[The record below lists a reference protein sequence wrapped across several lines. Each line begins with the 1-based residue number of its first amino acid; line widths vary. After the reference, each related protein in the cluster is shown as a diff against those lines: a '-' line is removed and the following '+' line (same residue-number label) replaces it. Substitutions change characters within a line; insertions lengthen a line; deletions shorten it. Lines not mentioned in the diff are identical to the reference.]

1 MPEPSQMLVN
11 LLFAALLFV
20 FLGLYVAGI
29 AASVEPEIAMLRAGA
44 ASLALAVVGRLT
56 LHMIESA
63 PPTVPIKEEEPTSAE
78 KE

>member
-1 MPEPSQMLVN
+1 MPEPSQKLVN

-20 FLGLYVAGI
+20 FLGLYIAGI
-29 AASVEPEIAMLRAGA
+29 AAGVEPEIAMLRAGA
-44 ASLALAVVGRLT
+44 ASVALAVVGRFT
-56 LHMIESA
+56 LRMIESA